1 MSAPEK
7 SEKCREEAGVTG
19 RVSDVK

>member
-19 RVSDVK
+19 RVNDVK